1 MDTKSANKQWMTRPD
16 EQRFWSIAELREH
29 SSRVQSECSEHSLAW
44 RDMRLETA
52 GSEIAIVGRSNVPA
66 ALTHWSFQNLAEYA
80 GAPAEYLRSLSPETA
95 VQALRENITANRP
108 EGSANVLI
116 RANGTTEV
124 RGIASERY
132 VRLWDSEFLEF
143 SEFLVANG
151 WKVPPAWAV
160 RDASRTKIAEA
171 GDTFSG
177 SRVKVGDKIGPA
189 GVYASDRDFF
199 VFLVDPTKVL
209 ETPHGRPMMKGV
221 IFQNS
226 EVRAGACKATGFL
239 FDEVCGNH
247 NLFGASE
254 VFEMAFRHVGD
265 VQSKLVAGFTSLQT
279 FALGNMDAE
288 REIIDV
294 AAKARI
300 AEDPKDVVDVMF
312 AKRSIG
318 VPLKTLRAAFEVAQT
333 GAYGDPRSPWA
344 MSQAIT
350 QLSQGAKFT
359 ADRTAMDRAATKVL
373 TAF

>member
-1 MDTKSANKQWMTRPD
+1 MDTKSAQKQWMTRPD
-16 EQRFWSIAELREH
+16 EQRFWSIAELKEH
-29 SSRVQSECSEHSLAW
+29 ARRVQSECTEHALAW
-44 RDMRLETA
+44 RDLRLETTD
-52 GSEIAIVGRSNVPA
+52 GDISIVGRSSVPA
-66 ALTHWSFQNLAEYA
+66 RLTHWSFENLAQYA
-80 GAPAEYLRSLSPETA
+80 SAPAEYLRSLSPETA
-95 VQALRENITANRP
+95 VLALRENLATNRA

-143 SEFLVANG
+143 SEFLVSNG

-171 GDTFSG
+171 SDTFAG

-199 VFLVDPTKVL
+199 VFLVDPNRVM
-209 ETPHGRPMMKGV
+209 ETPNGRPMMKGV

-254 VFEMAFRHVGD
+254 VFEMSFRHVGD
-265 VQSKLVAGFTSLQT
+265 VSSKLIAGFTSLQT
-279 FALGNMDAE
+279 FALSDLSAE
-288 REIIDV
+288 KEIIDV
-294 AAKARI
+294 AARARI
-300 AEDPKDVVDVMF
+300 AEEPADVVDAMF

-318 VPLKTLRAAFEVAQT
+318 IPLKTLRAAFEVAQT

-344 MSQAIT
+344 MSQALT
-350 QLSQGAKFT
+350 QLSQGQKFT
-359 ADRTAMDRAATKVL
+359 ADRCSIDRAATKVL